1 MASPTL
7 RELTGMTP
15 NPSPISDSALVLID
29 CQQTYREGIM
39 QLVGVEPALQE
50 AAELLRRF
58 REAGRPVI
66 HIMHDAGPARLMTSA
81 RRSARSPSRWPRSK
95 ARR

>member
-50 AAELLRRF
+50 GGGAAQALPR
-58 REAGRPVI
+58 GWPPGDP
-66 HIMHDAGPARLMTSA
+66 HHARC
-81 RRSARSPSRWPRSK
+81 RSRHAL
-95 ARR
+95 

>member
-7 RELTGMTP
+7 RELTGMNP
-15 NPSPISDSALVLID
+15 NPSSISESALVLID

-50 AAELLRRF
+50 AAGAAQAIPRGGAPGDPHHARC
-58 REAGRPVI
+58 RPR
-66 HIMHDAGPARLMTSA
+66 HPL
-81 RRSARSPSRWPRSK
+81 
-95 ARR
+95 